1 MKITKNGS
9 FIEFEIGKAN
19 PVKFD
24 CRDFSII
31 SYTGRTVKNFPPD
44 VRQGFQTE
52 IENKLY
58 HAMRDARNGG
68 STYMFHALEK
78 FITVLDK
85 VVPWDIPS
93 ECPKGFLAWCNR
105 EEKAISGTNLRAFNF
120 EQAMRNMPKE
130 VMEVYKFCKPHLGS
144 YMDCFAEWSLDRKIA
159 FCKIFKTSM
168 KTFSW
173 NFSRDTQDFIRFVNN
188 LNHYEWEKMVDTN
201 RNFEYNREQ
210 IDATINKERNE
221 KILAWEDKFREIEQ
235 LSNEEYVIVVPK
247 TMQDFTDEGK
257 QQNNCVG
264 HFYHE
269 SIARHDNF
277 IYFIRKRNNPSHSWM
292 TCRYYFGLYTPS
304 TTEYRLV
311 NNDRAKWLDIMT
323 KIDAKIKEIYERHE

>member
-24 CRDFSII
+24 CRDFTII
-31 SYTGRTVKNFPPD
+31 SYTGRTVKNFPSD
-44 VRQGFQTE
+44 VRQGIQTD
-52 IENKLY
+52 IERKLY
-58 HAMRDARNGG
+58 DAMRAAING
-68 STYMFHALEK
+68 STYVFYMLEK

-85 VVPWDIPS
+85 VAPWDIPS
-93 ECPKGFLAWCNR
+93 ECPKGFLAWCDK
-105 EEKAISGTNLRAFNF
+105 EGKAVSNTNLQLFNS

-130 VMEVYKFCKPHLGS
+130 VMEVYEFCKPHINLLNA
-144 YMDCFAEWSLDRKIA
+144 FTEWTLDKKIA

-173 NFSRDTQDFIRFVNN
+173 SFQRDVQNFIRFVNN
-188 LNHYEWEKMVDTN
+188 LYRCEWEKMVDTN
-201 RNFEYNREQ
+201 RNFDYNKEQ
-210 IDATINKERNE
+210 IDATVNKERNE

-235 LSNEEYVIVVPK
+235 LSNEEYVIIVPK
-247 TMQDFTDEGK
+247 TMQDFTNEGK

-277 IYFIRKRNNPSHSWM
+277 IYFIRKRNNPTHSWM
-292 TCRYYFGLYTPS
+292 TCRYCFTLYTPS
-304 TTEYRLV
+304 TAEYRFV
-311 NNDRAKWLDIMT
+311 NNDRAEWLDIMT
-323 KIDAKIKEIYERHE
+323 KIDAKIKEIDKRHE